1 VLFELLVRQITLE
14 VLNGDKTENA
24 KNIVK
29 EFFASGTELNKEL
42 RLYDLLLKEKYNS
55 ESKAEM
61 FVDTVSQAHSKLN
74 EIKLSKEKYNL
85 IKQINE
91 KFELEQFL
99 SSPITNYKVLASI
112 YKVFESK
119 KSENYDIKDVFNS
132 KVTLIE
138 NIIARPSIKTNK
150 VEDTK
155 LIESYKKQDKD
166 LRLLTY
172 KILVET
178 FNKKYTNLNEK
189 QKALKTETD
198 ISKQEQLKEEIKQ
211 LNSKYTED
219 KEQQKVRDSEYVHSL
234 IESRKDLPRPFATGG
249 IVTSPTRALVGE
261 AGPEAV
267 IPLSQLME
275 HFNKTNMIL
284 EQILHKEGYDSNVST
299 SNQYCFVWSSRWW
312 TYPRNYNVGWSIKA
326 F

>member
-1 VLFELLVRQITLE
+1 MKKIKHSKVKNTGVLFELLVRQITLE

-29 EFFASGTELNKEL
+29 EFFAAGSELNKEL

-74 EIKLSKEKYNL
+74 ENKLAKEKYNL
-85 IKQINE
+85 IKEINE

-112 YKVFESK
+112 YKVFEAK

-132 KVTLIE
+132 KITLIE
-138 NIIARPSIKTNK
+138 NITSKPTKQLTATST
-150 VEDTK
+150 DDSK

-178 FNKKYTNLNEK
+178 FNKKYTNLDSK
-189 QKALKTETD
+189 QKNLLKEYINNMSNTSKFKDYLSVELPKIAAELQSIKSKIADKVTTIKLTET
-198 ISKQEQLKEEIKQ
+198 ISVLEKMKIGKTISDNQVSSIMLSYELIKELK
-211 LNSKYTED
+211 SKING
-219 KEQQKVRDSEYVHSL
+219 K
-234 IESRKDLPRPFATGG
+234 
-249 IVTSPTRALVGE
+249 
-261 AGPEAV
+261 
-267 IPLSQLME
+267 
-275 HFNKTNMIL
+275 
-284 EQILHKEGYDSNVST
+284 
-299 SNQYCFVWSSRWW
+299 
-312 TYPRNYNVGWSIKA
+312 
-326 F
+326 

>member
-1 VLFELLVRQITLE
+1 MKKIKHSKVKNTGVLFELLVRQITLE

-61 FVDTVSQAHSKLN
+61 FVDTVSQAHAKLN
-74 EIKLSKEKYNL
+74 EGKLAKEKYNL

-119 KSENYDIKDVFNS
+119 KSENYDIKDIFNS

-138 NIIARPSIKTNK
+138 NIIARPSTKTNK
-150 VEDTK
+150 IEDTK
-155 LIESYKKQDKD
+155 LIESYKQQDKD

-178 FNKKYTNLNEK
+178 FNKKYTNLDSN
-189 QKALKTETD
+189 QKNL
-198 ISKQEQLKEEIKQ
+198 LKEYINNISNTSKFKDYLSVELPKIVAELKSIKAKIQ
-211 LNSKYTED
+211 D
-219 KEQQKVRDSEYVHSL
+219 KVTTIKLSETISVL
-234 IESRKDLPRPFATGG
+234 EKMKIGKN
-249 IVTSPTRALVGE
+249 VT
-261 AGPEAV
+261 
-267 IPLSQLME
+267 
-275 HFNKTNMIL
+275 
-284 EQILHKEGYDSNVST
+284 DSNVS
-299 SNQYCFVWSSRWW
+299 
-312 TYPRNYNVGWSIKA
+312 SIMLSYELIKELKSKLK
-326 F
+326 

>member
-1 VLFELLVRQITLE
+1 MKKIKHSKVKNTGVLFELLVRQITLE

-61 FVDTVSQAHSKLN
+61 FVDTVSQAHAKLN
-74 EIKLSKEKYNL
+74 EGKLSKEKYNL

-119 KSENYDIKDVFNS
+119 KSENYDIKDIFNS

-138 NIIARPSIKTNK
+138 NIIARPSTKTNK
-150 VEDTK
+150 IEDTK
-155 LIESYKKQDKD
+155 LIESYKQQDKD

-178 FNKKYTNLNEK
+178 FNKKYTNLDSN
-189 QKALKTETD
+189 QKNL
-198 ISKQEQLKEEIKQ
+198 LKEYI
-211 LNSKYTED
+211 NNISNTSKF
-219 KEQQKVRDSEYVHSL
+219 
-234 IESRKDLPRPFATGG
+234 KDYLSVELPK
-249 IVTSPTRALVGE
+249 IVAEL
-261 AGPEAV
+261 
-267 IPLSQLME
+267 
-275 HFNKTNMIL
+275 K
-284 EQILHKEGYDSNVST
+284 
-299 SNQYCFVWSSRWW
+299 
-312 TYPRNYNVGWSIKA
+312 SIKA
-326 F
+326 KIQDKVTTIKLSETISVLEKMKMGKSVSDGQVSSIMLSYELIKELKSKVK

>member
-1 VLFELLVRQITLE
+1 MKKIKHSKVKNTGVLFELLVRQITLE

-74 EIKLSKEKYNL
+74 ESKLAKEKYNL

-119 KSENYDIKDVFNS
+119 KSENYDIKDIFNS

-138 NIIARPSIKTNK
+138 NIIARPSTKTNK
-150 VEDTK
+150 IEDTK
-155 LIESYKKQDKD
+155 LIESYKQQDKD

-178 FNKKYTNLNEK
+178 FNKKYTNLDSN
-189 QKALKTETD
+189 QKNL
-198 ISKQEQLKEEIKQ
+198 LKEYI
-211 LNSKYTED
+211 NNISNTSKFKDYLSVELP
-219 KEQQKVRDSEYVHSL
+219 KIVSEL
-234 IESRKDLPRPFATGG
+234 K
-249 IVTSPTRALVGE
+249 
-261 AGPEAV
+261 
-267 IPLSQLME
+267 
-275 HFNKTNMIL
+275 
-284 EQILHKEGYDSNVST
+284 
-299 SNQYCFVWSSRWW
+299 
-312 TYPRNYNVGWSIKA
+312 SIKA
-326 F
+326 KIQDKVTTIKLSETISVLEKMKIGKSISDGQVSSIMLSYELIKELKSKVK

>member
-1 VLFELLVRQITLE
+1 MKKIKHSKVKNTGVLFELLVRQITLE

-61 FVDTVSQAHSKLN
+61 FVETVSQAHSKLN

-85 IKQINE
+85 IKEINE

-119 KSENYDIKDVFNS
+119 KSENYDIKDIFNS

-138 NIIARPSIKTNK
+138 NIISRPSLSKTNK
-150 VEDTK
+150 TEDTK
-155 LIESYKKQDKD
+155 LIESYKQQDKD

-178 FNKKYTNLNEK
+178 FNKKYTNLDSN
-189 QKALKTETD
+189 QKNLLKEYINNISNTSKFKDYLAVELPKIVSELKNIKSKIGDKVTTIKLTET
-198 ISKQEQLKEEIKQ
+198 ISVLEKMKMGKSISDGQVSSIMLSYELIKELK
-211 LNSKYTED
+211 SKV
-219 KEQQKVRDSEYVHSL
+219 K
-234 IESRKDLPRPFATGG
+234 
-249 IVTSPTRALVGE
+249 
-261 AGPEAV
+261 
-267 IPLSQLME
+267 
-275 HFNKTNMIL
+275 
-284 EQILHKEGYDSNVST
+284 
-299 SNQYCFVWSSRWW
+299 
-312 TYPRNYNVGWSIKA
+312 
-326 F
+326 

>member
-61 FVDTVSQAHSKLN
+61 FVDTVSQAHAKLN
-74 EIKLSKEKYNL
+74 EGKLVKEKYNL

-119 KSENYDIKDVFNS
+119 KSENYDIKDIFNS

-138 NIIARPSIKTNK
+138 NIIARPSTKTNK
-150 VEDTK
+150 IEDTK
-155 LIESYKKQDKD
+155 LIESYKQQDKD

-178 FNKKYTNLNEK
+178 FNKKYTNLDSN
-189 QKALKTETD
+189 QKNL
-198 ISKQEQLKEEIKQ
+198 LKEYI
-211 LNSKYTED
+211 NNISNTSKF
-219 KEQQKVRDSEYVHSL
+219 
-234 IESRKDLPRPFATGG
+234 KDYLSVELPK
-249 IVTSPTRALVGE
+249 IVAEL
-261 AGPEAV
+261 
-267 IPLSQLME
+267 
-275 HFNKTNMIL
+275 K
-284 EQILHKEGYDSNVST
+284 
-299 SNQYCFVWSSRWW
+299 
-312 TYPRNYNVGWSIKA
+312 SIKVKIQDKVTTIKLSETISVLEKMKMGKSVSDGQVSSIMLSYELIKELKSKVK
-326 F
+326 

>member
-1 VLFELLVRQITLE
+1 MKKIKHSKVKNTGVLFELLVRQITLE

-24 KNIVK
+24 KNIVR
-29 EFFASGTELNKEL
+29 EFFAAGTELNKEL

-74 EIKLSKEKYNL
+74 ETKLSKEKYNL

-132 KVTLIE
+132 KITLIE
-138 NIIARPSIKTNK
+138 NIIARPSVKTNK
-150 VEDTK
+150 VEDNK
-155 LIESYKKQDKD
+155 LIELYKQQDKD

-178 FNKKYTNLNEK
+178 FNKKYTNLDSK
-189 QKALKTETD
+189 QKNL
-198 ISKQEQLKEEIKQ
+198 LKEYI
-211 LNSKYTED
+211 NNISNTSKFKDYISVELPNI
-219 KEQQKVRDSEYVHSL
+219 VSEL
-234 IESRKDLPRPFATGG
+234 K
-249 IVTSPTRALVGE
+249 
-261 AGPEAV
+261 
-267 IPLSQLME
+267 
-275 HFNKTNMIL
+275 
-284 EQILHKEGYDSNVST
+284 
-299 SNQYCFVWSSRWW
+299 
-312 TYPRNYNVGWSIKA
+312 SIKSKIQDKVTTIKLSETISVLEKMKMGKTVSDSQVSSIMLSYELIKELKSKLK
-326 F
+326 

>member
-1 VLFELLVRQITLE
+1 MKKIKHSKVKNTGVLFELLVRQITLE

-29 EFFASGTELNKEL
+29 EFFAAGTELNKEL

-61 FVDTVSQAHSKLN
+61 FVDTVSQANYKLN
-74 EIKLSKEKYNL
+74 EGKLVKEKYNL
-85 IKQINE
+85 IKKINE

-119 KSENYDIKDVFNS
+119 NSENYDIKDIFNS

-138 NIIARPSIKTNK
+138 NIISRPPLVKTNK
-150 VEDTK
+150 TEDSK
-155 LIESYKKQDKD
+155 LIETYKQQDKD

-178 FNKKYTNLNEK
+178 FNKKYTNLDEK
-189 QKALKTETD
+189 QKGL
-198 ISKQEQLKEEIKQ
+198 LKEYINNMSNTSKFKDYLAIELPQIVKELKSIK
-211 LNSKYTED
+211 SKISD
-219 KEQQKVRDSEYVHSL
+219 KVTTIKLSETISVL
-234 IESRKDLPRPFATGG
+234 EKMKIG
-249 IVTSPTRALVGE
+249 
-261 AGPEAV
+261 
-267 IPLSQLME
+267 
-275 HFNKTNMIL
+275 KTVSDN
-284 EQILHKEGYDSNVST
+284 NVS
-299 SNQYCFVWSSRWW
+299 SIMLSYELIKELKSKI
-312 TYPRNYNVGWSIKA
+312 NVK
-326 F
+326 

>member
-1 VLFELLVRQITLE
+1 MKKIKHSKIKNTGVLFELLVRQITLE

-24 KNIVK
+24 KKIVK

-74 EIKLSKEKYNL
+74 EVKLSKEKYSL

-138 NIIARPSIKTNK
+138 NIIARPSTKTNK

-155 LIESYKKQDKD
+155 LIETYKQQDKD

-178 FNKKYTNLNEK
+178 FNKKYTNLDSK
-189 QKALKTETD
+189 QKNL
-198 ISKQEQLKEEIKQ
+198 LKEYI
-211 LNSKYTED
+211 NNISNTSKFKDYISVELPNI
-219 KEQQKVRDSEYVHSL
+219 VSEL
-234 IESRKDLPRPFATGG
+234 K
-249 IVTSPTRALVGE
+249 
-261 AGPEAV
+261 
-267 IPLSQLME
+267 
-275 HFNKTNMIL
+275 
-284 EQILHKEGYDSNVST
+284 
-299 SNQYCFVWSSRWW
+299 
-312 TYPRNYNVGWSIKA
+312 SIKA
-326 F
+326 KVEDKVTTIKLSETISVLEKMKMGKSVSDNQVSSIMLSYELIKELKSKVK

>member
-1 VLFELLVRQITLE
+1 MKKIKHSKVKNTGVLFELLVRQITLE

-24 KNIVK
+24 KHIVK
-29 EFFASGTELNKEL
+29 EFFAAGTELNKEL

-61 FVDTVSQAHSKLN
+61 FVETVSQAHSKLN
-74 EIKLSKEKYNL
+74 ENKLAKEKYNL

-119 KSENYDIKDVFNS
+119 KSENYDIKDIFNS

-138 NIIARPSIKTNK
+138 NIISRPAVAKTNK
-150 VEDTK
+150 TEDTK

-178 FNKKYTNLNEK
+178 FNKKYTNLDEK
-189 QKALKTETD
+189 QKGL
-198 ISKQEQLKEEIKQ
+198 LKEYINNMSNTSKFKDYLSVELPQIVKELKSIKAKI
-211 LNSKYTED
+211 SD
-219 KEQQKVRDSEYVHSL
+219 KVTTIKLSETISFL
-234 IESRKDLPRPFATGG
+234 EKMKIGKN
-249 IVTSPTRALVGE
+249 VT
-261 AGPEAV
+261 
-267 IPLSQLME
+267 
-275 HFNKTNMIL
+275 
-284 EQILHKEGYDSNVST
+284 DSNVS
-299 SNQYCFVWSSRWW
+299 
-312 TYPRNYNVGWSIKA
+312 SIMLSYELIKELKSKVNGK
-326 F
+326 

>member
-1 VLFELLVRQITLE
+1 MKKIKHSKFKNTGVLFELLVRQITLE

-24 KNIVK
+24 KHIVK
-29 EFFASGTELNKEL
+29 EFFAAGTELNKEL

-74 EIKLSKEKYNL
+74 ENKLAKEKYNL
-85 IKQINE
+85 IKEINE

-112 YKVFESK
+112 YKVFEAK

-132 KVTLIE
+132 KITLIE
-138 NIIARPSIKTNK
+138 NITSKPTKQLTATST
-150 VEDTK
+150 DDSK

-178 FNKKYTNLNEK
+178 FNKKYTNLDSK
-189 QKALKTETD
+189 QKNLLKEYINNMSNTSKFKDYLSVELPKIAAELQSIKSKIADKVTTIKLTET
-198 ISKQEQLKEEIKQ
+198 ISVLEKMKIGKTISDNQVSSIMLSYELIKELK
-211 LNSKYTED
+211 SKING
-219 KEQQKVRDSEYVHSL
+219 K
-234 IESRKDLPRPFATGG
+234 
-249 IVTSPTRALVGE
+249 
-261 AGPEAV
+261 
-267 IPLSQLME
+267 
-275 HFNKTNMIL
+275 
-284 EQILHKEGYDSNVST
+284 
-299 SNQYCFVWSSRWW
+299 
-312 TYPRNYNVGWSIKA
+312 
-326 F
+326 

>member
-1 VLFELLVRQITLE
+1 MKKIKHSKVKNTGVLFELLVRQITLE

-74 EIKLSKEKYNL
+74 EGKLIKEKYNL
-85 IKQINE
+85 IKKINE

-119 KSENYDIKDVFNS
+119 NSENYDIKDIFNS

-138 NIIARPSIKTNK
+138 NIISRPPLVKNNKT
-150 VEDTK
+150 EDYK
-155 LIESYKKQDKD
+155 LIETYKQQDKD

-178 FNKKYTNLNEK
+178 FNKKYTNLDEK
-189 QKALKTETD
+189 QKGL
-198 ISKQEQLKEEIKQ
+198 LKEYINNMSNTSKFKDYLAVELPQIVKELKAIK
-211 LNSKYTED
+211 SKISD
-219 KEQQKVRDSEYVHSL
+219 KVTTIKLSETISVL
-234 IESRKDLPRPFATGG
+234 EKMKIGKT
-249 IVTSPTRALVGE
+249 VTD
-261 AGPEAV
+261 
-267 IPLSQLME
+267 
-275 HFNKTNMIL
+275 N
-284 EQILHKEGYDSNVST
+284 NVS
-299 SNQYCFVWSSRWW
+299 
-312 TYPRNYNVGWSIKA
+312 SIMLSYELIKELKSKVK
-326 F
+326 

>member
-1 VLFELLVRQITLE
+1 MKKIKHSKVKNTGVLFELLVRQITLE

-74 EIKLSKEKYNL
+74 EGKLVKEKYNL

-119 KSENYDIKDVFNS
+119 KSENYDIKDIFNS

-138 NIIARPSIKTNK
+138 NIIARTSTKTNK

-155 LIESYKKQDKD
+155 LIESYKQQDKD

-178 FNKKYTNLNEK
+178 FNKKYTNLDGN
-189 QKALKTETD
+189 QKNL
-198 ISKQEQLKEEIKQ
+198 LKEYINNISNTSKFKDYLSVELPKIVSELKSIK
-211 LNSKYTED
+211 SKIQD
-219 KEQQKVRDSEYVHSL
+219 KVTTIKLSETIS
-234 IESRKDLPRPFATGG
+234 
-249 IVTSPTRALVGE
+249 
-261 AGPEAV
+261 
-267 IPLSQLME
+267 
-275 HFNKTNMIL
+275 IL
-284 EQILHKEGYDSNVST
+284 EKMKMGKSITDGQVSSIMLSYELIKELKS
-299 SNQYCFVWSSRWW
+299 
-312 TYPRNYNVGWSIKA
+312 KLK
-326 F
+326 